1 MGTKEQWS
9 VAVVSLTLSWTPMPA
24 VWGGGLK
31 GGGTMSWPLPSVP
44 VGTEAQRRFHPTWP
58 LRGEPAALPGAWGRR
73 LLQLAEHS
81 LGAFTEL
88 RLLSSPSSPARK
100 VIGR

>member
-9 VAVVSLTLSWTPMPA
+9 IAVVSLTLSWTPMPA

-44 VGTEAQRRFHPTWP
+44 VGTEA
-58 LRGEPAALPGAWGRR
+58 RR
-73 LLQLAEHS
+73 LRACVPPPLAPSWRTRCPAWS
-81 LGAFTEL
+81 LGA
-88 RLLSSPSSPARK
+88 SAPSAC
-100 VIGR
+100 

>member
-9 VAVVSLTLSWTPMPA
+9 LAVVSLTLSWTPMPA

-44 VGTEAQRRFHPTWP
+44 VGTEA
-58 LRGEPAALPGAWGRR
+58 RR
-73 LLQLAEHS
+73 LRACVPPP
-81 LGAFTEL
+81 LGPFVENPLPCLEL
-88 RLLSSPSSPARK
+88 WDVGSFSLLSTPSVPSLSCAVASLPERS
-100 VIGR
+100 